1 MIQLSKGLEAIHEA
15 EVVHRDIKPENI
27 FIGDSQRLNLKIG
40 DLGISRVI
48 DTGTE
53 YQIGYILSGICGLS
67 DLGCP
72 HQSFLVIFRKIGR
85 NFSNV
90 KGIGR
95 QGATHNISNN

>member
-53 YQIGYILSGICGLS
+53 YEIGYLQSGICGRL

-90 KGIGR
+90 KRIGC
-95 QGATHNISNN
+95 QGATHIE

>member
-27 FIGDSQRLNLKIG
+27 FVGDSQRLNLKIG

-53 YQIGYILSGICGLS
+53 SKMSSSGLS
-67 DLGCP
+67 AVDGYP
-72 HQSFLVIFRKIGR
+72 RTFIPDQTGYRRTVFVFLNRKE
-85 NFSNV
+85 
-90 KGIGR
+90 
-95 QGATHNISNN
+95 

>member
-27 FIGDSQRLNLKIG
+27 FIGDSIRLNLKIG

-53 YQIGYILSGICGLS
+53 Y
-67 DLGCP
+67 
-72 HQSFLVIFRKIGR
+72 
-85 NFSNV
+85 SNV
-90 KGIGR
+90 LRLIGSVLTPR
-95 QGATHNISNN
+95 VSADEAKRLFWDRKE

>member
-27 FIGDSQRLNLKIG
+27 FVGDSQRLNLKIG

-53 YQIGYILSGICGLS
+53 YQIGHQRTGIYGLS
-67 DLGCP
+67 D
-72 HQSFLVIFRKIGR
+72 RRIG
-85 NFSNV
+85 
-90 KGIGR
+90 GR
-95 QGATHNISNN
+95 FVYS

>member
-27 FIGDSQRLNLKIG
+27 FVGDSQRLNLKIG

-53 YQIGYILSGICGLS
+53 YQIGHQWTGIYGLS
-67 DLGCP
+67 VRRTGGQTRICVL
-72 HQSFLVIFRKIGR
+72 LNRKE
-85 NFSNV
+85 
-90 KGIGR
+90 
-95 QGATHNISNN
+95 